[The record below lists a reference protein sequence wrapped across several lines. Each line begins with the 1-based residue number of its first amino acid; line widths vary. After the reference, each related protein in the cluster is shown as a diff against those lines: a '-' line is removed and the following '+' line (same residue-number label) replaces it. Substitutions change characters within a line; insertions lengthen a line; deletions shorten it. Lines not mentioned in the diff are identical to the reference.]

1 MVLILKISSIFSAAA
16 VLKANLAK
24 REGPTS
30 NLVKLLDIVQMVTM
44 NFSSEDCTLIIEM
57 VLLRTRWTKSIL
69 INQTGQIYLILVC
82 GLTIKSRTIQSLL
95 VEAAVKRLF

>member
-1 MVLILKISSIFSAAA
+1 MVLILKISSIYSAAA

-30 NLVKLLDIVQMVTM
+30 NLVKLFDIVQMVTM
-44 NFSSEDCTLIIEM
+44 NLSCEDSTLIIVM
-57 VLLRTRWTKSIL
+57 VLRTRWTKSIKL
-69 INQTGQIYLILVC
+69 DKFTLILVC
-82 GLTIKSRTIQSLL
+82 GWTIRESCCSIQSLL

>member
-1 MVLILKISSIFSAAA
+1 MVLILKISSIYSAAA

-57 VLLRTRWTKSIL
+57 VLRTRWTKSIL
-69 INQTGQIYLILVC
+69 INQTEQVYLDPCVW
-82 GLTIKSRTIQSLL
+82 
-95 VEAAVKRLF
+95 FDY

>member
-1 MVLILKISSIFSAAA
+1 MLILKISSRYSAASA
-16 VLKANLAK
+16 VLKADLAC

>member
-1 MVLILKISSIFSAAA
+1 MKISSRYSAASA
-16 VLKANLAK
+16 VLKADLAC

-44 NFSSEDCTLIIEM
+44 NLPSEDCTLIIEM
-57 VLLRTRWTKSIL
+57 VLRTRWTKSIL